1 MTRLYE
7 ELYGNNQQNQPQ
19 SQTPQIPD
27 RFKQMMNTVR
37 MAANP
42 NQAIAD
48 MINQNPMSAQLIN
61 MLKNSGKTPKELFYE
76 LAKQKG
82 VDPNEILRQLQ

>member
-7 ELYGNNQQNQPQ
+7 ELYGNNQQSQPQ
-19 SQTPQIPD
+19 QAPNQ
-27 RFKQMMNTVR
+27 FKQMMNAVR
-37 MAANP
+37 MASNP

-48 MINQNPMSAQLIN
+48 MINNSPMSAQIIN
-61 MLKNSGKTPKELFYE
+61 MLKNSGKTPKELFFE

-82 VDPNEILRQLQ
+82 VDPNEILKQLQ